1 MRTLLLACLA
11 CLWAAIASAVE
22 QPLETAVR
30 QGDVTAARAAI
41 EQGAPVDVRLP
52 PFLMTPLAIAA
63 VRGDLPMVRLLLAA
77 GADPNAP
84 GNRGMN
90 ALSAATRSCRA
101 GLDVIDTLIAAGAD
115 LEDRSAA
122 YLTPLMTAIQ
132 EQRTG
137 VALRLIAAGADV
149 NIRNPYGDG
158 VLNYA
163 IYAKSNT
170 IVRAALRNGVDTSQM
185 EVLFTTALY
194 DFPGF
199 GRVGPFEPPACDRSG

>member
-1 MRTLLLACLA
+1 
-11 CLWAAIASAVE
+11 
-22 QPLETAVR
+22 
-30 QGDVTAARAAI
+30 
-41 EQGAPVDVRLP
+41 
-52 PFLMTPLAIAA
+52 
-63 VRGDLPMVRLLLAA
+63 MVRLLLGA
-77 GADPNAP
+77 GADPNMP

-101 GLDVIDTLIAAGAD
+101 GLDVIDALIAGGAD

-122 YLTPLMTAIQ
+122 YLSPLMTAIQ
-132 EQRTG
+132 EQRTE

-149 NIRNPYGDG
+149 NIRNQSGDG

-185 EVLFTTALY
+185 EVLFTTAIY

-199 GRVGPFEPPACDRSG
+199 GRVGSFEPPACGTEG